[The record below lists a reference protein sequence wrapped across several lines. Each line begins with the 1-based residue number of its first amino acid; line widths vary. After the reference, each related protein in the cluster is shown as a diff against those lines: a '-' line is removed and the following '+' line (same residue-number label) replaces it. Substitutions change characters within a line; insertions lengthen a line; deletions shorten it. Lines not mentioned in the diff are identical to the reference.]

1 MNDITLRCS
10 QPWPGGILGR
20 PVVPVHQ
27 PRLSHKWESNPTVHC
42 FYFTKSVEQR
52 LYCVP
57 TVERA
62 TGVLSVEMCI
72 FWKSKHLFPASDNFF
87 LALFVSSAFHFK
99 YASAERAADVLSV
112 EKCILWKSKHLFPGF
127 YSFSRAFCFQCFS
140 FQLSQLFHQSS
151 QLGFLCTI
159 TGHGHICKYWK
170 IVIAKRLRTRSGC
183 AFRSREDQSQR
194 HLIGCHRG
202 NL

>member
-87 LALFVSSAFHFK
+87 SCFLFPVLFILSMPVQSAQQASSVWRSASFERVNICFQVFIVFLALFVSSVFHFNC
-99 YASAERAADVLSV
+99 LSCSIRV
-112 EKCILWKSKHLFPGF
+112 ANWVFYVRLLAMDTFANIGKCNCKATQNKKWVCFP
-127 YSFSRAFCFQCFS
+127 
-140 FQLSQLFHQSS
+140 
-151 QLGFLCTI
+151 I
-159 TGHGHICKYWK
+159 
-170 IVIAKRLRTRSGC
+170 SGGPKPK
-183 AFRSREDQSQR
+183 ALDRMP
-194 HLIGCHRG
+194 
-202 NL
+202 

>member
-42 FYFTKSVEQR
+42 FYFMKSVEQR

-62 TGVLSVEMCI
+62 TGVLSVEKCI

-87 LALFVSSAFHFK
+87 SCFLFPVLLILSMPVQSAQQASSVWRSASFERVNICFQVFILFLALFVSSAFHFN
-99 YASAERAADVLSV
+99 YLSCSIRV
-112 EKCILWKSKHLFPGF
+112 ANWVF
-127 YSFSRAFCFQCFS
+127 Y
-140 FQLSQLFHQSS
+140 
-151 QLGFLCTI
+151 
-159 TGHGHICKYWK
+159 
-170 IVIAKRLRTRSGC
+170 VRLLAMDTF
-183 AFRSREDQSQR
+183 AN
-194 HLIGCHRG
+194 IGK
-202 NL
+202 L

>member
-42 FYFTKSVEQR
+42 LWGDRTLFFEGRQPTHTCPAEHLKVEQR

-87 LALFVSSAFHFK
+87 SRFLFPVLFILSMPVQSAQQASSVWRSASFERVNICFQVFIVFLALFVSSAFHFNC
-99 YASAERAADVLSV
+99 LSCSIRV
-112 EKCILWKSKHLFPGF
+112 ANWVF
-127 YSFSRAFCFQCFS
+127 Y
-140 FQLSQLFHQSS
+140 
-151 QLGFLCTI
+151 
-159 TGHGHICKYWK
+159 
-170 IVIAKRLRTRSGC
+170 VRLLAMDTF
-183 AFRSREDQSQR
+183 AN
-194 HLIGCHRG
+194 IGKM
-202 NL
+202 

>member
-99 YASAERAADVLSV
+99 YASAERATDVLSV

-151 QLGFLCTI
+151 QLGFFMYD
-159 TGHGHICKYWK
+159 YWPWTHLQILEK
-170 IVIAKRLRTRSGC
+170 CNCEATQNEKWVCFPISGGPKPK
-183 AFRSREDQSQR
+183 ALDRMP
-194 HLIGCHRG
+194 
-202 NL
+202 

>member
-27 PRLSHKWESNPTVHC
+27 PRLSHKWESNPMVHC

-87 LALFVSSAFHFK
+87 SCFLFPVLFILSMPVQSAQQTSSVWRSASFERVNICFQVFIVFLALFVSSAFHFNC
-99 YASAERAADVLSV
+99 LSCSIRV
-112 EKCILWKSKHLFPGF
+112 ANWVF
-127 YSFSRAFCFQCFS
+127 Y
-140 FQLSQLFHQSS
+140 
-151 QLGFLCTI
+151 
-159 TGHGHICKYWK
+159 
-170 IVIAKRLRTRSGC
+170 VRLLAMDTF
-183 AFRSREDQSQR
+183 AN
-194 HLIGCHRG
+194 IGKM
-202 NL
+202 

>member
-1 MNDITLRCS
+1 MNGITLRCS

-72 FWKSKHLFPASDNFF
+72 FWKSKHLFP
-87 LALFVSSAFHFK
+87 
-99 YASAERAADVLSV
+99 
-112 EKCILWKSKHLFPGF
+112 GF

-170 IVIAKRLRTRSGC
+170 NVIAKRLRTRSGC
-183 AFRSREDQSQR
+183 AFRSREDPSQS

>member
-27 PRLSHKWESNPTVHC
+27 PRLSHKWDSNPTVHC

-87 LALFVSSAFHFK
+87 FSRFLFPVLFILSMPVQSAQQTSSVWRSASFERVNICFQVFIVFLALFVSSAFHFNFLSCSIRV
-99 YASAERAADVLSV
+99 ANWVLYV
-112 EKCILWKSKHLFPGF
+112 WLLDTF
-127 YSFSRAFCFQCFS
+127 AN
-140 FQLSQLFHQSS
+140 
-151 QLGFLCTI
+151 
-159 TGHGHICKYWK
+159 
-170 IVIAKRLRTRSGC
+170 
-183 AFRSREDQSQR
+183 
-194 HLIGCHRG
+194 IGQM
-202 NL
+202 

>member
-99 YASAERAADVLSV
+99 YASAERATGVLSV
-112 EKCILWKSKHLFPGF
+112 EKCILWKIINI
-127 YSFSRAFCFQCFS
+127 CFQVFIVFLALFVS
-140 FQLSQLFHQSS
+140 SVFHFNYLSCSIRVANWVF
-151 QLGFLCTI
+151 
-159 TGHGHICKYWK
+159 Y
-170 IVIAKRLRTRSGC
+170 VRLLAMDTF
-183 AFRSREDQSQR
+183 AN
-194 HLIGCHRG
+194 IGKM
-202 NL
+202 

>member
-1 MNDITLRCS
+1 MNDITLRCL

-87 LALFVSSAFHFK
+87 SRFLFPVLFILSMPVQSAQQTSSVWRSASFERVNICFQVFIVFLALFVSSAFHFNC
-99 YASAERAADVLSV
+99 LSCSIRV
-112 EKCILWKSKHLFPGF
+112 ANWFFMYNYWPWTHLQILEKCNCEATQNEKWVCFP
-127 YSFSRAFCFQCFS
+127 
-140 FQLSQLFHQSS
+140 
-151 QLGFLCTI
+151 I
-159 TGHGHICKYWK
+159 
-170 IVIAKRLRTRSGC
+170 SGGPKPK
-183 AFRSREDQSQR
+183 ALDRMP
-194 HLIGCHRG
+194 
-202 NL
+202 